1 MRPDPAGT
9 PAGARAHVHDLDH
22 IPSTGVFALTTAATH
37 LELSA
42 DHLAVPMEPV
52 GTPAL
57 PPPPTPET

>member
-1 MRPDPAGT
+1 M
-9 PAGARAHVHDLDH
+9 HDLDH

-57 PPPPTPET
+57 PPPSTPET